1 MTLTWI
7 ESRKLPERFRVIWLA
22 TKNSIERKNAAHQ
35 LSLDQLIKK
44 VENRQSNGPVPL
56 RQQELTILDL
66 QESKSLPSKGL
77 QESKRILASV
87 PYDWSRTQLIVFAW
101 MRTLLIPLLLLCA
114 TPRGHPLIPREGY
127 PMLFSLLLGVTN
139 GLVGSVPMILAP
151 SRVPEEHREL
161 TGNIMTLSYNMG
173 LTTGSL
179 VAYLLDS
186 LIGPPLPS
194 NGCSKITVS
203 FATPVSLLTT
213 TQLSTT
219 FTNMTVPSVVTF
231 ASTLLPINSTTLA
244 PMTTALFS
252 AVVHNISSALIPET
266 TTANTGNGE
275 EAETLQQQAEELHQ
289 VGVKVE
295 FETWQLEAK
304 TMQRESEARHQKDM
318 LREKPSNR

>member
-77 QESKRILASV
+77 QESKRVIIQICQIHGHVLYQILASV

-161 TGNIMTLSYNMG
+161 TGITNNNQTLF
-173 LTTGSL
+173 L
-179 VAYLLDS
+179 
-186 LIGPPLPS
+186 
-194 NGCSKITVS
+194 K
-203 FATPVSLLTT
+203 
-213 TQLSTT
+213 
-219 FTNMTVPSVVTF
+219 
-231 ASTLLPINSTTLA
+231 
-244 PMTTALFS
+244 
-252 AVVHNISSALIPET
+252 
-266 TTANTGNGE
+266 
-275 EAETLQQQAEELHQ
+275 
-289 VGVKVE
+289 
-295 FETWQLEAK
+295 
-304 TMQRESEARHQKDM
+304 
-318 LREKPSNR
+318 